1 MLFGPLLVLWHMPE
15 AILNI
20 DFLIALNLLIR
31 EIISSILGFWD
42 NG

>member
-1 MLFGPLLVLWHMPE
+1 MFGSLLVLWNMPE

-31 EIISSILGFWD
+31 EIISSILGFWE